1 MFDNNINGERIKQA
15 RIYRGL
21 SQAQL
26 ADKLNVTKQAISK
39 YETNKMNLNIS
50 TIALLPKALGF
61 PLSFFNK
68 YKKVDSDNDIV
79 FFRTKDIPKRT
90 QDQLKEKI
98 NVMENEVIEYF
109 ENYIEFPKLNIP
121 DFSDLLLSETC
132 NYNREKIIE
141 VCRRLRE
148 YWGIENEPIDNLM
161 YVLQVNGFII
171 NKQYIDQNKTDGFSK
186 NLNDKAIIFVA
197 ANKESAVRTRFD
209 LAHELGHL
217 VLHRNIESEELG
229 EKSIEM
235 DADFFASEFLYPRE
249 EFIKEIQNSPL
260 NFELFI
266 RLKEKWKISIQ
277 AIIRKCKDFNLISE
291 EKYIYFQ
298 KRISYNGWR
307 KKEPL
312 DDRIVE
318 EEPRLLK
325 DIIELLDDNNI
336 LSKKTLLREIDLDK
350 EDILK
355 LCNLPLDFFNDD
367 LENLI
372 KIY

>member
-1 MFDNNINGERIKQA
+1 MFDNSINGERIKQA

-61 PLSFFNK
+61 PLSFFNNH
-68 YKKVDSDNDIV
+68 KKINNDNDIV
-79 FFRTKDIPKRT
+79 FFRTKDIPKKT
-90 QDQLKEKI
+90 QAQLREKI
-98 NVMENEVIEYF
+98 NVMETEVIEYF
-109 ENYIEFPKLNIP
+109 ENYIEFPNLNIP
-121 DFSDLLLSETC
+121 DFSDLLLDETC
-132 NYNREKIIE
+132 NYNRENIIE
-141 VCRRLRE
+141 VCKRLRE

-161 YVLQVNGFII
+161 YILQVNGFII

-186 NLNDKAIIFVA
+186 NLNDKAIIFVS

-217 VLHRNIESEELG
+217 VLHRNIEIEELG

-235 DADFFASEFLYPRE
+235 DADFFASEFLYPRD

-312 DDRIVE
+312 DERIIE

-325 DIIELLDDNNI
+325 DIIELLNDNNV
-336 LSKKTLLREIDLDK
+336 LSKKTLLREINLDK
-350 EDILK
+350 EEFVK
-355 LCNLPLDFFNDD
+355 LCNLPIDFFDD
-367 LENLI
+367 TLENLI

>member
-1 MFDNNINGERIKQA
+1 MFDNSINGERIKQA

-61 PLSFFNK
+61 PLSFFNNH
-68 YKKVDSDNDIV
+68 KKINSNNDIV
-79 FFRTKDIPKRT
+79 FFRTKDIPKKT
-90 QDQLKEKI
+90 QAQLREKI

-109 ENYIEFPKLNIP
+109 ENYIEFPSLNIP
-121 DFSDLLLSETC
+121 DFSDLLLDETC

-141 VCRRLRE
+141 VCKRLRE
-148 YWGIENEPIDNLM
+148 CWGIENEPIDNLM
-161 YVLQVNGFII
+161 YILQVNGFII

-186 NLNDKAIIFVA
+186 NLNDKAIIFVS

-217 VLHRNIESEELG
+217 VLHRNIEFEELG

-235 DADFFASEFLYPRE
+235 DADFFASEFLYPRD

-312 DDRIVE
+312 DERIIE

-325 DIIELLDDNNI
+325 DIIELLNDNNV

-350 EDILK
+350 EELIK
-355 LCNLPLDFFNDD
+355 LCNLPIDFFDD
-367 LENLI
+367 TLENLI
-372 KIY
+372 RIY

>member
-1 MFDNNINGERIKQA
+1 MFDNSINGERIKQA

-61 PLSFFNK
+61 PLSFFNNH
-68 YKKVDSDNDIV
+68 KKINSDNDIV
-79 FFRTKDIPKRT
+79 FFRTKDIPKKT
-90 QDQLKEKI
+90 QAQLREKI

-109 ENYIEFPKLNIP
+109 ENYIEFPSLNIP
-121 DFSDLLLSETC
+121 DFSDLLLDETC

-141 VCRRLRE
+141 VCKRLRE

-161 YVLQVNGFII
+161 YILQVNGFII

-186 NLNDKAIIFVA
+186 NLNDKAIIFVS

-217 VLHRNIESEELG
+217 VLHRNIEFEELG

-235 DADFFASEFLYPRE
+235 DADFFASEFLYPRD

-312 DDRIVE
+312 DERIIE

-325 DIIELLDDNNI
+325 DIIELLNDNNV

-350 EDILK
+350 EELIK
-355 LCNLPLDFFNDD
+355 LCNLPIDFFDD
-367 LENLI
+367 TLENLI
-372 KIY
+372 RIY